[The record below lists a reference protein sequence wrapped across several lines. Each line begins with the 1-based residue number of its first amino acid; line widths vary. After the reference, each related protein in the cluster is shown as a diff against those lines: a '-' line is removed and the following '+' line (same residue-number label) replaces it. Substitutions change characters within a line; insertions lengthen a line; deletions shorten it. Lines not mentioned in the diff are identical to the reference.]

1 MPDLYK
7 NLQQY
12 FGYDTFRPLQEEIV
26 QDVLNNKHVFVLM
39 PTGGGKSLCYQL
51 PSIVLKGTTVVI
63 SPLISLMKDQV
74 DALNLSGITAAYLNS
89 SLTAKEQKEVVK
101 KLEANEISL
110 LYVAPERLAQPGFI
124 DKLKELDINFFA
136 IDEAHCISQWGHD
149 FRPEYR
155 QLKSLRR
162 HFPDKAIIALT
173 ATATPRVKSDIIKE
187 LQIPD
192 AKTYQA
198 SFVRPNLSYKIIPKQ
213 KPFDQTLAYIK
224 SRTTGE
230 AGIIYCQSRKKV
242 ESVAQRLEAE
252 GIRALP
258 YHAGLNDET
267 RQRNQ
272 ERFLREDVDV
282 IVATVAFGMGINKSN
297 VRYIIHY
304 DLPQS
309 LEHYY
314 QETGRAG
321 RDGLPSEC
329 LFLYSVADKYSYE
342 RFILEKQSEEEQLIA
357 KAQLQRVVDYATSRI
372 CRRNLLLQYFAEE
385 AKETKCTSCDNCMNP
400 QETIDGTILA
410 QKILSCVY
418 RVKERFG
425 LAHIAGI
432 LTGSQAEKIT
442 QYNHDKLSTYGII
455 TDYSAQDVK
464 MFIYELLQL
473 GYLQQSKD
481 QYGLLALTTKS
492 KALLLGQEKI
502 VLTKPMV
509 IQKTVAREKR
519 ESYDDYNM
527 NSQLFNRLRSVRKKL
542 ADENNVPPY
551 IVFSDATLKEMATT
565 IPLSINQFAQIKG
578 VGAQKL
584 EQYGEVFIGTIK
596 AFVAEKVK

>member
-1 MPDLYK
+1 MYETLEK
-7 NLQQY
+7 Y
-12 FGYDTFRPLQEEIV
+12 FGYTTFRPLQEAII
-26 QDVLNNKHVFVLM
+26 QDILHSKHVFVLM

-51 PSIVLKGTTVVI
+51 PSVVLDGITVVI

-74 DALNLSGITAAYLNS
+74 DALRLNGIKAAYLNS
-89 SLTAKEQKEVVK
+89 SLSAKEQNNV
-101 KLEANEISL
+101 LNQLMANDLSL

-124 DKLKELDINFFA
+124 DRLKQANINFFA

-155 QLKSLRR
+155 QLKMLRQ

-173 ATATPRVKSDIIKE
+173 ATATPRVKEDIIKE
-187 LQIPD
+187 LHIAD
-192 AKTYQA
+192 VKTYQA
-198 SFVRPNLSYKIIPKQ
+198 SFVRPNLSYTILPKQ
-213 KPFDQTLAYIK
+213 KPFDQVLKYINDH
-224 SRTTGE
+224 TGE
-230 AGIIYCQSRKKV
+230 AGIVYCQSRKKA
-242 ESVAQRLEAE
+242 EDVAAKLQGE
-252 GIRALP
+252 GIKALP
-258 YHAGLNDET
+258 YHAGLSDDI

-297 VRYIIHY
+297 VRFIIHY

-329 LFLYSVADKYSYE
+329 IFLYSYADKFTYE
-342 RFILEKQSEEEQLIA
+342 RFILDKQNELEQKIA
-357 KAQLQRVVDYATSRI
+357 KAQLQRVIDYAQSKL

-385 AKETKCTSCDNCMNP
+385 SKESNCNACDNCLNP
-400 QETIDGTILA
+400 KETFDGTVLA

-418 RVKERFG
+418 RVRERFG
-425 LAHIAGI
+425 LTHIAGI
-432 LTGSQAEKIT
+432 LTGSQLQKIL
-442 QYNHDKLSTYGII
+442 QYQHDKLTTYGII

-464 MFIYELLQL
+464 MFIYDLLQQ

-481 QYGLLALTTKS
+481 QFGLLALTQKS
-492 KALLLGQEKI
+492 KAVLKGEEQ
-502 VLTKPMV
+502 VQLTKPLER
-509 IQKTVAREKR
+509 IITAKEKKQ
-519 ESYDDYNM
+519 SQADWNFDM
-527 NSQLFNRLRSVRKKL
+527 QLFNRLRSVRKRL
-542 ADENNVPPY
+542 ADEKNVPPY
-551 IVFSDATLKEMATT
+551 VIFSDATLKEMSAK
-565 IPLSINQFAQIKG
+565 IPESRVAFSEIKG

-584 EQYGEVFIGTIK
+584 ETYAEVFLNTIK
-596 AFVAEKVK
+596 SFQEDKQSN